1 MVHDDNFMNN
11 TESIE
16 EQLALEKHRNEL
28 WRMKYN
34 QLSACITKLCDHL
47 LGKNYVIVDSVDE
60 TTACE
65 IITEDIMKHYKD
77 VNKNIFGRLKK

>member
-1 MVHDDNFMNN
+1 MVHDDNFMNS

-16 EQLALEKHRNEL
+16 EQLALEKRRNEL
-28 WRMKYN
+28 RRMKYK
-34 QLSACITKLCDHL
+34 QLSTCIQKLCDHL

-65 IITEDIMKHYKD
+65 IITDDIISSYKD
-77 VNKNIFGRLKK
+77 VNKHIFKGKKL